1 MNIILFDKDELSFAR
16 GDERYDHLK
25 NVLHAK
31 EGSTFRC
38 GIINGERGSG
48 TVTRL
53 DCDKAEFSFTPE
65 GLDAC
70 LFPLTVI
77 LAMVRPIC
85 MKRIL
90 REIVS
95 LGVSRIILTSS
106 ELGEKSY
113 RSSGLYTEGEY
124 MKIMISG
131 AMQGG
136 HTGVSECVFADS
148 VRDALTLAGDGTCL
162 LLDNVVGSVRFS
174 DLDLKGRNVTLAIGP
189 ERGWSSAE
197 RNAFLDAGYIPT
209 VMGSHI
215 LRTETASVAACALA
229 LEKMGYI

>member
-1 MNIILFDKDELSFAR
+1 MNIILFERDERSFAR
-16 GDERYDHLK
+16 GDDRYDHLK

-38 GIINGERGSG
+38 GIINGERGNG
-48 TVTRL
+48 IITRL
-53 DCDKAEFSFTPE
+53 DGETAEFSFTPE
-65 GLDAC
+65 CPDGG

-90 REIVS
+90 RELVS
-95 LGVSRIILTSS
+95 LGISRIILTSS

-124 MKIMISG
+124 MKIMVSG

-136 HTGVSECVFADS
+136 HTGVSECDFADS
-148 VRDALTLAGDGTCL
+148 VSDALTIAGDGTCL
-162 LLDNVVGSVRFS
+162 LLDNVVGSQRFA

-189 ERGWSSAE
+189 ERGWSTAE
-197 RNAFLDAGYIPT
+197 RRAFLEAGFIPT
-209 VMGSHI
+209 VMGNHI
-215 LRTETASVAACALA
+215 LRTETASVAATALA